1 MRRAKGA
8 DLIVLVA
15 VLAAFA
21 AGNVWLARRGA
32 RQASGL
38 ELAPDASAFNSG
50 PSGLQG
56 LYFFWRELGY
66 ETQVWRRPMDRLP
79 EEAGLLV
86 VAAPFP
92 YDSQLGPQD
101 NRELVEWAK
110 SGHTLLVL
118 GADPDLSP
126 LAGASV
132 RPGGEKRREVRP
144 SAPSGL
150 MTGVEKLRLAQDRW
164 DDLSGSVVV
173 HAADARGP
181 ALISRP
187 LGRGQVIAL
196 ADSSSLANG
205 HLAESDNAILAAN
218 LAAFA
223 KGPIYFDE
231 YHHGFRE
238 RPTLAGV
245 LFRPPLLWATLQALV
260 ALGLFVHAAS
270 RRFGAAIPLRPA
282 PRYRASAEYV
292 AALAALYQRAGAK
305 AAVLERLA
313 QGFRREVGRALGL
326 PANAPAAR
334 IAELAARRSGVEASR
349 VERVLRLCEEQVAS
363 GSRPKEGLLLSL
375 GAELESLRRQVLR
388 VDRETATDR

>member
-1 MRRAKGA
+1 MKRAKAA

-56 LYFFWRELGY
+56 LYFFCRELGHD
-66 ETQVWRRPMDRLP
+66 TRVWRRPMKRLP
-79 EEAGLLV
+79 EAAGLLV

-92 YDSQLGPQD
+92 YGSQLGPQD
-101 NRELVEWAK
+101 NRELVKWAK
-110 SGHTLLVL
+110 SGHTVLVL
-118 GADPDLSP
+118 GADPDLSS

-132 RPGGEKRREVRP
+132 RPGGEKRGEVRP
-144 SAPSGL
+144 AVPSGL
-150 MTGVEKLRLAQDRW
+150 MTGVEELRLAQYRW
-164 DDLSGSVVV
+164 HDPSDSVVV
-173 HAADARGP
+173 HAADGRGP

-218 LAAFA
+218 LEALAR
-223 KGPIYFDE
+223 GPIYFDE

-238 RPTLAGV
+238 RPTLAGM

-292 AALAALYQRAGAK
+292 AALAALYQRA
-305 AAVLERLA
+305 
-313 QGFRREVGRALGL
+313 
-326 PANAPAAR
+326 
-334 IAELAARRSGVEASR
+334 
-349 VERVLRLCEEQVAS
+349 
-363 GSRPKEGLLLSL
+363 
-375 GAELESLRRQVLR
+375 
-388 VDRETATDR
+388 DRKSVV